1 VSFPIRNEQFFAR
14 SRKSRNYTEA
24 YEEHAAQGI
33 PKLDTEIAASGSE
46 RKGPFLDGNQLRY
59 GVDLIYFGIAPSM
72 VICFQINHITSCSQ
86 FSQNLTQISLINLF
100 SPFV

>member
-46 RKGPFLDGNQLRY
+46 RKGPFLDGN
-59 GVDLIYFGIAPSM
+59 
-72 VICFQINHITSCSQ
+72 
-86 FSQNLTQISLINLF
+86 
-100 SPFV
+100 

>member
-24 YEEHAAQGI
+24 HEEYAAQGI

-59 GVDLIYFGIAPSM
+59 GMDLTYFGIATGM
-72 VICFQINHITSCSQ
+72 VIRFQINRITSYIQS
-86 FSQNLTQISLINLF
+86 SQNLTQISLINLF